1 MGRTIIMVEDKIIE
15 LPVTLDSAT
24 RKKDRSVSLRFT
36 TLFEVNHEDFG
47 IIDNYHQTA
56 GHLLFKANKFES
68 DEVPTDDV
76 STDLKTPSQRLRAV
90 LYVYHMQTNGDPAK
104 FREFYDSTMEK
115 YIIKV
120 KEQLDDK

>member
-1 MGRTIIMVEDKIIE
+1 MVEDKIIE
-15 LPVTLDSAT
+15 LPVTLDSAV

-47 IIDNYHQTA
+47 IIDNYHQTS
-56 GHLLFKANKFES
+56 GHLLFKANKFEA

-76 STDLKTPSQRLRAV
+76 STDLKTPSQRLRSV
-90 LYVYHMQTNGDPAK
+90 LYVYHMQTNGDPSK